1 MGVDLE
7 TNETKGLAFYPL
19 STNIE
24 NRHIEWKAKQQQRPP
39 PQQQQQQ
46 QQRQQ
51 QTFIDCVRFL
61 VQLILK

>member
-39 PQQQQQQ
+39 PQQQQ
-46 QQRQQ
+46 RQQ

>member
-1 MGVDLE
+1 MGVALE
-7 TNETKGLAFYPL
+7 MNETKVLAFYPL

-24 NRHIEWKAKQQQRPP
+24 NRHIEWKAKQQQRP
-39 PQQQQQQ
+39 QQQQ

>member
-1 MGVDLE
+1 MGVALE

-24 NRHIEWKAKQQQRPP
+24 NRHIEWKAKQQQRP
-39 PQQQQQQ
+39 QQQ

>member
-1 MGVDLE
+1 MFVALE
-7 TNETKGLAFYPL
+7 MNETKGLAFYPL
-19 STNIE
+19 SRKIE
-24 NRHIEWKAKQQQRPP
+24 NRHIEWKAKQQQRP
-39 PQQQQQQ
+39 QQQQ

>member
-39 PQQQQQQ
+39 PPQ

>member
-1 MGVDLE
+1 MGVALE
-7 TNETKGLAFYPL
+7 MNETKVLAFYPL

-24 NRHIEWKAKQQQRPP
+24 NRHIEWKAKQQQRP
-39 PQQQQQQ
+39 QQQ